1 MVINAVEETNQKWI
15 AGFWR
20 RIGALFIDSLILGVL
35 GLALSFVFESLFVQM
50 GGWGRLVGFVIAL
63 AYFGVMNSSVANG
76 QTLGKKL
83 LDIRVVNSS
92 NNAIGLTKS
101 LARYIILA
109 LPISLNGAMITNDTL
124 LSSMIYPLSI
134 VIFGGLLST
143 TYLYIFNRI
152 TRQSL
157 HDLMVGT
164 YVVNATAPQQTLESV
179 WRPHLFVV
187 AVIVIASAIAPIF
200 TQKLAQQEPF
210 KDLLATQTALMEY
223 SAVRHATLN
232 VGSSTLTKANESAKT
247 TTYLNAR
254 VFILE
259 KNVDDVELAR
269 NLAKVAMTNYAD
281 AKNKNLIQITLTYG
295 FDIGIWSQWSNYT
308 HVFKPADLQV
318 TE

>member
-1 MVINAVEETNQKWI
+1 MDEINQKWI

-83 LDIRVVNSS
+83 LDIRVVNAS
-92 NNAIGLTKS
+92 NNTIGLLKS
-101 LARYIILA
+101 FTRYTILA
-109 LPISLNGAMITNDTL
+109 LPISLNGAMITNDAL
-124 LSSMIYPLSI
+124 LSNMIYPLSI
-134 VIFGGLLST
+134 VIFGGLVST
-143 TYLYIFNRI
+143 IYLFVFNRI

-157 HDLMVGT
+157 HDLIVGT
-164 YVVNATAPQQTLESV
+164 YVVNAAAPQQTLNSI
-179 WRPHLFVV
+179 WRLHLIVV
-187 AVIVIASAIAPIF
+187 AVIVIASATAPIF
-200 TQKLAQQEPF
+200 TKNLAQQEPF

-223 SAVRHATLN
+223 SVVRHVTLN
-232 VGSSTLTKANESAKT
+232 VGSSTFIKANEGAKT

-269 NLAKVAMTNYAD
+269 NVAKIAMANYAD

-308 HVFKPADLQV
+308 HVFKPAELQT

>member
-1 MVINAVEETNQKWI
+1 MEEVTQKWI

-20 RIGALFIDSLILGVL
+20 RIGALFIDSVILGVL

-76 QTLGKKL
+76 QTFGKKL

-92 NNAIGLTKS
+92 NNTIS
-101 LARYIILA
+101 LLRSFARYTILA
-109 LPISLNGAMITNDTL
+109 LPISLNGAMITNDAL
-124 LSSMIYPLSI
+124 LSNMLYPLSI
-134 VIFGGLLST
+134 IIFGGLLST
-143 TYLYIFNRI
+143 IYLYIFNRI

-157 HDLMVGT
+157 HDLITGT
-164 YVVNATAPQQTLESV
+164 YVVNTTAQQQEPSSV
-179 WRPHLFVV
+179 WRPHLIVV
-187 AVIVIASAIAPIF
+187 TVIVVASAIAPIF
-200 TQKLAQQEPF
+200 TKKLAQQEPF

-223 SAVRHATLN
+223 SVVRHATLN
-232 VGSSTLTKANESAKT
+232 VGSSTLTKSNESAKT

-269 NLAKVAMTNYAD
+269 NLAKVVMANYAD
-281 AKNKNLIQITLTYG
+281 VKNKNLIQITLTYG
-295 FDIGIWSQWSNYT
+295 FDIGIWSQWSNFT
-308 HVFKPADLQV
+308 HAFKPADLQV
-318 TE
+318 AE